1 MVKNNTAF
9 ICGWPVAHSRSPI
22 IHNHWIK
29 HHKIEGKYIKQPVS
43 PQDFTKFINNLTE
56 GNFLGGNVTLPHKE
70 TAFKLVKHLDLV
82 AKRLGAVNTLWI
94 EDGKLHGA
102 NTDGYGFLANL
113 DQFAAGWD
121 DFDNKQQT
129 AIVLGAGGA
138 ARAIVDAIA
147 SRGFQNI
154 KIVNRTVSRAEK
166 LASVFG
172 NNTTAH
178 GWQELPKLL
187 QNTGLLVNTTSLGME
202 GKAPLEIDL
211 DPLPSNCLVNDIV
224 YVPLETQLLKQ
235 AALRGLVAVDGLGML
250 LHQAVPGFEKWFG
263 VRPKVTD
270 ELRRLVID
278 DLALNT

>member
-1 MVKNNTAF
+1 MDRENIAF
-9 ICGWPVAHSRSPI
+9 ICGWPVSHSRSPI
-22 IHNHWIK
+22 IHNYWLKQHNIN
-29 HHKIEGKYIKQPVS
+29 GQYIKQPVS
-43 PQDFTKFINNLTE
+43 PETFSNFIANLVTD
-56 GNFLGGNVTLPHKE
+56 GILGGNVTLPHKE
-70 TAFKLVKHLDLV
+70 SAFELVELLDPV
-82 AKRLGAVNTLWI
+82 AKRLGAVNTLWV
-94 EDGKLHGA
+94 ENDQLHGA

-121 DFDNKQQT
+121 DFDKKQQT
-129 AIVLGAGGA
+129 VVVLGAGGA

-172 NNTTAH
+172 NKTTAH
-178 GWQELPKLL
+178 GWQELPELL
-187 QNTGLLVNTTSLGME
+187 QYASLLVNTTSLGME
-202 GKAPLEIDL
+202 GKASLDIDL
-211 DPLPSNCLVNDIV
+211 EPLPSNCLVNDIV
-224 YVPLETQLLKQ
+224 YVPLETPLLKQ

-278 DLALNT
+278 DLAVNT

>member
-1 MVKNNTAF
+1 MDRNNTAF
-9 ICGWPVAHSRSPI
+9 ICGWPVAHSRSPT
-22 IHNHWIK
+22 IHNYWIK
-29 HHKIEGKYIKQPVS
+29 HHKIEGEYIKKPIS
-43 PQDFTKFINNLTE
+43 PQDFHLFINSLVEN
-56 GNFLGGNVTLPHKE
+56 NYLGGNVTLPHKE
-70 TAFKLVKHLDLV
+70 TAYELVKHLDPA

-94 EDGKLHGA
+94 ENGKLHGA

-121 DFDNKQQT
+121 NSDKKQQT

-147 SRGFQNI
+147 SRGFENI

-166 LASVFG
+166 IASVFG
-172 NNTTAH
+172 ENITAH
-178 GWQELPKLL
+178 EWLELPKLMKNAGFL
-187 QNTGLLVNTTSLGME
+187 MNTTSLGME
-202 GKAPLEIDL
+202 GKAPLKVDL
-211 DPLPSNCLVNDIV
+211 DPLPTNCLVNDIV
-224 YVPLETQLLKQ
+224 YAPLETQLLKQ
-235 AALRGLVAVDGLGML
+235 AATRGLSVVDGLGML

-278 DLALNT
+278 DLVAST

>member
-1 MVKNNTAF
+1 MDKNNSAF
-9 ICGWPVAHSRSPI
+9 ICGWPVSHSRSPI
-22 IHNHWIK
+22 IHNYWLKQHNIN
-29 HHKIEGKYIKQPVS
+29 GQYIKQPVS
-43 PQDFTKFINNLTE
+43 PETFSNFIANLVT
-56 GNFLGGNVTLPHKE
+56 GGFLGGNVTLPHKE
-70 TAFKLVKHLDLV
+70 SAFELVELLDPI
-82 AKRLGAVNTLWI
+82 AKRLGAVNTLWV
-94 EDGKLHGA
+94 ENGQLHGA

-113 DQFAAGWD
+113 DQFADGWD
-121 DFDNKQQT
+121 DFDKKQQT
-129 AIVLGAGGA
+129 VVVLGAGGA

-172 NNTTAH
+172 NKATAH

-187 QNTGLLVNTTSLGME
+187 QYAGLLVNTTSLGME

-224 YVPLETQLLKQ
+224 YVPLETPMLKQ

-263 VRPKVTD
+263 IRPKVTD

-278 DLALNT
+278 DLAVKT